1 MIEHIAFSPDDTLWH
16 SETHIREAQAQF
28 RQLMQLYLDGAYDDR
43 YLLETERR
51 NVQYYGHGV
60 KGLGLSMIETA
71 LELTGGRIAPEHI
84 RLLLNI
90 TKELLAAPVEVLPE
104 VEAVLDELSG
114 DYPLMV
120 IAKGDLLDLETKFV
134 RSGLSEYFRCLE
146 VVSEKDRFSYSR
158 VLRRHRIRPENFLMV
173 GSSLPLDVWPV
184 LEIGGQAVYIP
195 PPTAQGEGPRPQG
208 AYVQLERIG
217 QLPDWLEA
225 RLLVA

>member
-1 MIEHIAFSPDDTLWH
+1 MVEYIAFSPDDTLWH

-43 YLLETERR
+43 YLLETEQR
-51 NVQYYGHGV
+51 NVQHYGHGV

-84 RLLLNI
+84 RLLVNL

-146 VVSEKDRFSYSR
+146 VVSEKDPFSYSR

-195 PPTAQGEGPRPQG
+195 PPTTRSASPQPQG